1 MHELK
6 LRFSVLFSSTNKYEY
21 LKSSIF
27 ETFYVLLLSK
37 NLNIPKCPSTV
48 MYSVNIVTYTFT
60 FVGCCVEAILFI
72 LTIFQ

>member
-1 MHELK
+1 MLM
-6 LRFSVLFSSTNKYEY
+6 
-21 LKSSIF
+21 
-27 ETFYVLLLSK
+27 LSK